1 MHEEGYHVE
10 RGPGDELR
18 FQRPDGRVL
27 PAVPP
32 SSRVTTDPIAAVC
45 ASNDAAGVHIDAPT
59 SMPGWLGERLDVV
72 YAIDVLRSSP
82 PAVDGR

>member
-1 MHEEGYHVE
+1 
-10 RGPGDELR
+10 
-18 FQRPDGRVL
+18 
-27 PAVPP
+27 
-32 SSRVTTDPIAAVC
+32 VTTDPIAAVC